1 MLRPREAAGG
11 RIQGSRAGTDGSHAP
26 PVVGIGFPA
35 WGRGVLGGAGQW
47 WGMGRILNF
56 KGHLLS
62 GNGKSTVNSWS
73 VASDGR

>member
-35 WGRGVLGGAGQW
+35 WGRGVSRRGWAVVGD
-47 WGMGRILNF
+47 
-56 KGHLLS
+56 
-62 GNGKSTVNSWS
+62 GKNSEFQRPP
-73 VASDGR
+73 AFR